1 MRLADG
7 LSGAAVL
14 LGALLLLW
22 AAAGLPDMPGQRFGP
37 ATFPTLIGLAMG
49 AAGLVILWRGRA
61 ERPLLDI
68 GTLGRDRRGQAAVL
82 WLLGGLASMPVL
94 WQALGF
100 PLLAAVHSGGLML
113 ILEARPR
120 TSIFWAAAVALLVHL
135 VFTRLLLVPL
145 PAGPLAPLLQALELG

>member
-14 LGALLLLW
+14 LGALSLLW

-37 ATFPTLIGLAMG
+37 ATFPTLIALAMG

-61 ERPLLDI
+61 GRPLLDI
-68 GTLGRDRRGQAAVL
+68 GTLGRDRRAQAAVV
-82 WLLGGLASMPVL
+82 WLLGGLVAMLVL
-94 WQALGF
+94 WRPLGF
-100 PLLAAVHSGGLML
+100 PLLAACHSGGLML
-113 ILEARPR
+113 ILKARPLA
-120 TSIFWAAAVALLVHL
+120 SIFWAAAVALMVHL

-145 PAGPLAPLLQALELG
+145 PAGPLGPLLQALELG